1 MSRKILGIAAGALV
15 ASFAAVAVFAGPAG
29 TTPEVPTVADEHI
42 GDSIPEEVTLLPE
55 EGNPPLARRRA
66 WSRAR
71 ARAMCEASPP
81 ITCIRATTPAAAE
94 S

>member
-55 EGNPPLARRRA
+55 EGNPPWRAGGRGRGQGPARCARRPR
-66 WSRAR
+66 R
-71 ARAMCEASPP
+71 
-81 ITCIRATTPAAAE
+81 
-94 S
+94 